1 MKKHIIA
8 VLVQNKS
15 GVMARV
21 ASLFSRRGYNID
33 SIAVC
38 ATEDPEVSRMT
49 IVARADDD
57 ILEQITRQLNKLIE
71 VIKVSDITNDPL
83 VDRELALIKVGA
95 TPTNRADI
103 IQIVDIFRAHI
114 VDVNPRSVTVEVT
127 GDEGKMEAIIQMLRP
142 YGIKEIVRTGKIAM
156 VRGGVENNN

>member
-21 ASLFSRRGYNID
+21 AALFSRRGYNID

-57 ILEQITRQLNKLIE
+57 VLEQITKQLNKLVE

-114 VDVNPRSVTVEVT
+114 VDVNPKSVTVEVT

>member
-1 MKKHIIA
+1 
-8 VLVQNKS
+8 
-15 GVMARV
+15 
-21 ASLFSRRGYNID
+21 
-33 SIAVC
+33 
-38 ATEDPEVSRMT
+38 MT

-57 ILEQITRQLNKLIE
+57 ILEQITKQLNKLIE